1 MESNTRDELDEM
13 NGPKKR
19 DMYVMYVKDI
29 ITEQPTSTVR
39 GGISSDG
46 GFFFKT
52 TKHIGL
58 NKASFV
64 VARTLKEDGFL
75 SYTLQVIIVRE
86 KEEDFFS
93 ISSLDF
99 EAWDDPLPK
108 LYDILREKY
117 IRVSYGSLKSFLDT
131 DKSETQA

>member
-13 NGPKKR
+13 DGPKER
-19 DMYVMYVKDI
+19 DIYVMYVKDI
-29 ITEQPTSTVR
+29 ITEQPASTVR
-39 GGISSDG
+39 GGGLSDG

-52 TKHIGL
+52 TKHIGFD
-58 NKASFV
+58 KVSFV
-64 VARTLKEDGFL
+64 VARTLKEDGFP
-75 SYTLQVIIVRE
+75 SYTLQVTIVRG

-99 EAWDDPLPK
+99 EAWYDHLPE

-117 IRVSYGSLKSFLDT
+117 IRVSYGSLKGFLDT
-131 DKSETQA
+131 GKSETQA